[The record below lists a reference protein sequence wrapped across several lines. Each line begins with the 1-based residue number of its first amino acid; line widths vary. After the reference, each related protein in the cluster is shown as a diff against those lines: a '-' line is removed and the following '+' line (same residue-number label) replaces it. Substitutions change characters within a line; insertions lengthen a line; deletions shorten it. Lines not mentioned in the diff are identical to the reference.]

1 MNDIVERLDRI
12 EELLNMLLKCLIE
25 EQEEDGP
32 DGDEFGVN
40 RDDTQVL

>member
-12 EELLNMLLKCLIE
+12 EALLNMLLQCLVE
-25 EQEEDGP
+25 EQEDGP